1 MARNAASNRPAD
13 AGDLLVDASATEPLF
28 LEGPDGDAGVD
39 ADVRPAGQVTGTD
52 AAGRDADT
60 DADSVVVYVQLRPR
74 RPAVR
79 KCLAALV
86 ALAAEHESVGFA
98 LDGLSKDDRIV
109 RVTVGIDL
117 GPRAEVAKFSAAAQ
131 AAYRFV
137 DGLFTGLYD
146 YMPVYVAEP
155 SEAERAAAAGVLTAV
170 SAPRPFIPTP
180 RRGDASGP
188 SAAPVP
194 AGDRGAL
201 VPA

>member
-1 MARNAASNRPAD
+1 MARNAASIRPAD
-13 AGDLLVDASATEPLF
+13 AGDLLVDASATEPLY
-28 LEGPDGDAGVD
+28 LDAPVGDAEVA
-39 ADVRPAGQVTGTD
+39 ADVRLSGPVTGTD
-52 AAGRDADT
+52 AAARDSGT
-60 DADSVVVYVQLRPR
+60 DSVVVYVQLRPR

-98 LDGLSKDDRIV
+98 LAGLSKDDRVV

-117 GPRAEVAKFSAAAQ
+117 GPTTEVAKFSAAAQ

-155 SEAERAAAAGVLTAV
+155 SEAERTAAVGVLAAV
-170 SAPRPFIPTP
+170 SAPRPVIPSP
-180 RRGDASGP
+180 RRGESSGP
-188 SAAPVP
+188 SAAPQPV
-194 AGDRGAL
+194 GGRSSL

>member
-1 MARNAASNRPAD
+1 MARNAASIRPAD
-13 AGDLLVDASATEPLF
+13 AGDLLVDTSATEPLF
-28 LEGPDGDAGVD
+28 LEGPEGDAGIA
-39 ADVRPAGQVTGTD
+39 ADVRPIGPVAGAEAT
-52 AAGRDADT
+52 
-60 DADSVVVYVQLRPR
+60 DSVVVYVQLRPR

-98 LDGLSKDDRIV
+98 LSGLSKDDRVV

-117 GPRAEVAKFSAAAQ
+117 GPRTEVAKFSAAAQ
-131 AAYRFV
+131 AAYLFV
-137 DGLFTGLYD
+137 DGLFAGLYD

-155 SEAERAAAAGVLTAV
+155 SEAERVAAVGVLTAV

-180 RRGDASGP
+180 RRGDDSRP
-188 SAAPVP
+188 SATPVP
-194 AGDRGAL
+194 AGNRTHL

>member
-1 MARNAASNRPAD
+1 MARNAVIRPAD
-13 AGDLLVDASATEPLF
+13 AGDLMVGPRTAEPF
-28 LEGPDGDAGVD
+28 SSVEADGDVECGR
-39 ADVRPAGQVTGTD
+39 DVRPTRPVTGTD
-52 AAGRDADT
+52 AEST
-60 DADSVVVYVQLRPR
+60 DSVVVYVQLRPR

-98 LDGLSKDDRIV
+98 LTGLSKDDRVV

-117 GPRAEVAKFSAAAQ
+117 GPRAQVAKFSEAAQ
-131 AAYRFV
+131 AAYLFV

-155 SEAERAAAAGVLTAV
+155 SEAERAAAVGVLAAV
-170 SAPRPFIPTP
+170 SAPRPFIPSP
-180 RRGDASGP
+180 RRGESSGP
-188 SAAPVP
+188 SASPVP
-194 AGDRGAL
+194 AARGAQL

>member
-1 MARNAASNRPAD
+1 MARNAASIRPAD
-13 AGDLLVDASATEPLF
+13 AGDLLVDASATEPLY
-28 LEGPDGDAGVD
+28 LEGPAGDDEAA

-52 AAGRDADT
+52 VEGRDADT
-60 DADSVVVYVQLRPR
+60 DSVVVYVQLRPR

-86 ALAAEHESVGFA
+86 ALAAEHQSVGFA

-117 GPRAEVAKFSAAAQ
+117 GPRTDVAKFSPAAQ

-137 DGLFTGLYD
+137 DGLFAGLYD

-155 SEAERAAAAGVLTAV
+155 SEAERAAAVGVLTAV

-180 RRGDASGP
+180 RRGESGP
-188 SAAPVP
+188 SVAPSP
-194 AGDRGAL
+194 SASRSLL
-201 VPA
+201 VTA

>member
-1 MARNAASNRPAD
+1 MARNAVIRPAD
-13 AGDLLVDASATEPLF
+13 AGDPTVGPHAAEPLSSYVDA
-28 LEGPDGDAGVD
+28 DGDVEPGG
-39 ADVRPAGQVTGTD
+39 DVRPAGPVTGTD
-52 AAGRDADT
+52 AEST
-60 DADSVVVYVQLRPR
+60 DSVVVYVQLRPR

-79 KCLAALV
+79 RCLAALV

-98 LDGLSKDDRIV
+98 LTGLSKDDRVV

-117 GPRAEVAKFSAAAQ
+117 GPRAQVAKFSNAAQ

-155 SEAERAAAAGVLTAV
+155 SEAERAAAVGVLAAV

-180 RRGDASGP
+180 RRGESSGP
-188 SAAPVP
+188 SASPVHV
-194 AGDRGAL
+194 GRGAQL

>member
-1 MARNAASNRPAD
+1 MARNAASIRPAD
-13 AGDLLVDASATEPLF
+13 AGDLLVDESATEPLY
-28 LEGPDGDAGVD
+28 LAGPDGDAEVS
-39 ADVRPAGQVTGTD
+39 ADVRS
-52 AAGRDADT
+52 AGRATGIDARDT
-60 DADSVVVYVQLRPR
+60 DSDSVVVYVQLRPR

-86 ALAAEHESVGFA
+86 ALAAEHESVGFELA
-98 LDGLSKDDRIV
+98 GLSKDDRIV

-117 GPRAEVAKFSAAAQ
+117 GARTGVAKFSVAAQ
-131 AAYRFV
+131 AAYLFV
-137 DGLFTGLYD
+137 DGLFTELYD

-180 RRGDASGP
+180 RRGEGAGP
-188 SAAPVP
+188 SAAPAPV
-194 AGDRGAL
+194 AVRSSL

>member
-1 MARNAASNRPAD
+1 MARNAASIRPAD
-13 AGDLLVDASATEPLF
+13 AGDLLVDPSAAEPLY
-28 LEGPDGDAGVD
+28 LDGPAGDAEIA
-39 ADVRPAGQVTGTD
+39 ADVRPGG
-52 AAGRDADT
+52 
-60 DADSVVVYVQLRPR
+60 P
-74 RPAVR
+74 VR

-86 ALAAEHESVGFA
+86 ALAAEHEAVGFA
-98 LDGLSKDDRIV
+98 LAGLSKDDRIV

-117 GPRAEVAKFSAAAQ
+117 GPRAEVAKFSPAAQ

-180 RRGDASGP
+180 RRGESGP
-188 SAAPVP
+188 SVAPAP
-194 AGDRGAL
+194 SASRSLL
-201 VPA
+201 VRA